1 MPTLQAAAKRCLRCA
16 TILRQNRSVCP
27 SCGTE
32 VGAQPAPA
40 RGPSAPAQAAPGR
53 TSQPAAAVRPAA
65 AQAPAQAP
73 RKKVFCAL
81 CMKSLEP
88 EQARAIVR
96 DDPQVLEALGE
107 ALIQQH
113 SGGNACEECL
123 DTFRAKAQ
131 RQKAAAAG
139 APAPEDAP
147 QPAAARPSPGAPP
160 RQAAATGKAAV
171 DPQQAVQ
178 AFETKPKP
186 KLEPGPFYM
195 WIFGGCVGGLIGNGI
210 WLAIALPTGWTLAFI
225 FLILQAAF
233 VGAGVR
239 EGAKGFTGWLPGLLA
254 SVMALAFGLSTYYF
268 LIKQEYTA
276 RFEQSEP
283 VETLVIADIASDVDT
298 EFEMDGTDT
307 DVSIDLLENDIM
319 RDDYTPAVWAEAEKR
334 WNEMTEED
342 RAQKIA
348 QYERDRDEAVTT
360 VAGISLLLGIILS
373 PTALLI
379 LGLTAATAYRNGAG
393 ALM

>member
-16 TILRQNRSVCP
+16 TILRQNRTVCP

-40 RGPSAPAQAAPGR
+40 RGPSAQPAAQAAPVR
-53 TSQPAAAVRPAA
+53 TSQPAAAAVRPAA
-65 AQAPAQAP
+65 AQAPAQTP

-96 DDPQVLEALGE
+96 DDPQVMEALGE
-107 ALIQQH
+107 ALIPQH
-113 SGGNACEECL
+113 NGGHACEECL

-139 APAPEDAP
+139 APVPEAAP
-147 QPAAARPSPGAPP
+147 QPAAARPAPGAPP
-160 RQAAATGKAAV
+160 RQTAAE
-171 DPQQAVQ
+171 PQQAVQ

-195 WIFGGCVGGLIGNGI
+195 WIFGGCVGGLIGNAI
-210 WLAIALPTGWTLAFI
+210 WLAIALPTGWTLAFV
-225 FLILQAAF
+225 FLIIQAAF

-254 SVMALAFGLSTYYF
+254 SVMALVFGLATYYI

-276 RFEQSEP
+276 RFEESEP
-283 VETLVIADIASDVDT
+283 VETIMIAGIASDVDL

-307 DVSIDLLENDIM
+307 DVSIDLLDNDIV

-334 WNEMTEED
+334 WNEMSEED
-342 RAQKIA
+342 RAARIA
-348 QYERDRDEAVTT
+348 EHERDSEEAIRAF
-360 VAGISLLLGIILS
+360 AGISLLLGIILS

-393 ALM
+393 AFM